1 MAALQKKSAA
11 NVETLEPSRKQRTDP
26 RRLKAF
32 AQRLNVMLGEVG
44 LPERGRAKL
53 IKDRVGVSGTTAAN
67 WLRGES
73 YPSFEELGRI
83 GRLGVDPIRLFSD
96 ADESAHADATLPL
109 TGLRASKRLAQLV
122 ESNQLQPLAQT
133 QIGNAGRGHA
143 ALASGIWQQILARDL
158 TGFALIYMK
167 GDAMQPRLMD
177 GTPLIVDTNNAQI
190 NEDNAIYALLLG
202 DAVIVRRVQRRLQ
215 GGYLIACDN
224 PAMPN
229 ETIERLSAHG
239 DESRKASNVLVL
251 GRISLAIQK
260 L

>member
-1 MAALQKKSAA
+1 MASAQRKPVA
-11 NVETLEPSRKQRTDP
+11 NTASLEPSRKQRTDP
-26 RRLKAF
+26 TRLKAF

-96 ADESAHADATLPL
+96 VDDHTEAKASLRGLAT
-109 TGLRASKRLAQLV
+109 SKRLKPLIQ
-122 ESNQLQPLAQT
+122 SNQLQPLAESH
-133 QIGNAGRGHA
+133 IEYAGPRHA
-143 ALASGIWQQILARDL
+143 ALSSGIWQQVLGRDL
-158 TGFALIYMK
+158 TGFALIYMR
-167 GDAMQPRLMD
+167 GDAMQPRIVD

-190 NEDNAIYALLLG
+190 NEDNSIYALLLG
-202 DAVIVRRVQRRLQ
+202 DAVVVRRVQRRIQ
-215 GGYLIACDN
+215 GGYLIACEN
-224 PAMPN
+224 PAIPN
-229 ETIERLSAHG
+229 ETIDRLYAHG

-251 GRISLAIQK
+251 GRIALALQK

>member
-1 MAALQKKSAA
+1 MVAAQRKSAVSA
-11 NVETLEPSRKQRTDP
+11 ATLEPSRKQRTDP
-26 RRLKAF
+26 SRLKAF

-96 ADESAHADATLPL
+96 ADDVVHTDATVARTTP
-109 TGLRASKRLAQLV
+109 GMSKRLEQLV
-122 ESNQLQPLAQT
+122 QSNQVRPLPQVPSRL
-133 QIGNAGRGHA
+133 AGPGHPGHVA
-143 ALASGIWQQILARDL
+143 GFWQQVLGRDL

-167 GDAMQPRLMD
+167 GDAMEARIAD
-177 GTPLIVDTNNAQI
+177 GTPLIVDTNKTQI
-190 NEDNAIYALLLG
+190 TEDNAIYALLLG
-202 DAVIVRRVQRRLQ
+202 DSVIVRRVQRRLQ
-215 GGYLIACDN
+215 GGFLIICDN
-224 PAMPN
+224 PSVAS
-229 ETIERLSAHG
+229 ETIDRLPAHN
-239 DESRKASNVLVL
+239 DDSTKARDVLVL
-251 GRISLAIQK
+251 GRISLALQK